1 MKTIDLGILGKLELY
16 DCKSN
21 DDFKDQRIER
31 LHKVNVKEALRKAT
45 ELFPGF
51 NLYAKLHHT
60 IYLEE
65 KVITNKRL
73 DEFTKRIAIQ
83 YWRALVLIMNQKPN

>member
-1 MKTIDLGILGKLELY
+1 MKQIDLGILGKLEFY

-21 DDFKDQRIER
+21 DNFKDEKIER
-31 LHKVNVKEALRKAT
+31 LHKVNVHEALRKAT

-60 IYLEE
+60 IQLEE
-65 KVITNKRL
+65 RVIANKRL
-73 DEFTKRIAIQ
+73 DDFTKRIAIQ
-83 YWRALVLIMNQKPN
+83 HWRALILIMNQKPN

>member
-1 MKTIDLGILGKLELY
+1 MKKIEMGRLGILELY
-16 DCKSN
+16 DCKS
-21 DDFKDQRIER
+21 DDNFKDDKVER
-31 LHKVNVKEALRKAT
+31 LYKVNIREALRKAT

-60 IYLEE
+60 IQLEE
-65 KVITNKRL
+65 KIIINKRL
-73 DEFTKRIAIQ
+73 DDFTKRIAIQ